1 MLQRSCPV
9 CIPAD
14 GVYSRASFCPAA
26 GVPVCPPAALQSG
39 VGLLCHLL
47 QQWGQVPAG
56 AVALAQWLLGDGDAA
71 REAAADEAPG
81 PVRVTD
87 TL

>member
-1 MLQRSCPV
+1 MLQRSCTV
-9 CIPAD
+9 CIPVD
-14 GVYSRASFCPAA
+14 GVYSRASFCPA

-39 VGLLCHLL
+39 VGLLCQLL
-47 QQWGQVPAG
+47 QQWRQVPAG

-71 REAAADEAPG
+71 RKAAADEAPG
-81 PVRVTD
+81 LVRVTD

>member
-1 MLQRSCPV
+1 M
-9 CIPAD
+9 
-14 GVYSRASFCPAA
+14 
-26 GVPVCPPAALQSG
+26 CPPAALQSG

-71 REAAADEAPG
+71 REAAAAEAPNL
-81 PVRVTD
+81 VRVTD